1 MIAPID
7 GFKSATLK
15 NLRERWWTDEFTEF
29 LAETL
34 RPRPGNRIL
43 DVGCGEGLAEVSL
56 GRLHIS
62 QIRLVGIDLVVSK
75 VTAALRETRS
85 HNQRVGFAAAD
96 ACALPFRNG
105 AFDSLYC
112 IAVLQHIVDPAAAV
126 AEFARVTAGGGRIVA
141 VEPDNAARYLFSAVP
156 SGLQAFELTKQFF
169 TAVAEAKGERTDDRI
184 GPKLPALFA
193 AHGVEPIGV
202 KLFPVSHTRLTP
214 PPADV
219 WKERRDAV
227 QRVLDQVTRKD
238 VRELGR
244 ELQHA
249 ITTYEAAATA
259 AGTTFFESQH
269 TMLFATVGQK
279 NSA

>member
-1 MIAPID
+1 MTAPID

-15 NLRERWWTDEFTEF
+15 DLRERWWTDDFTEF

-43 DVGCGEGLAEVSL
+43 DVGCGQGLAEVSL

-62 QIRLVGIDLVVSK
+62 QIRLVGIDLAVAK
-75 VTAALRETRS
+75 VIAALQETKS

-96 ACALPFRNG
+96 ACRLPFRDG

-112 IAVLQHIVDPAAAV
+112 VAVLQHVVDAGAAV
-126 AEFARVTAGGGRIVA
+126 GEFARATARNGRIVA
-141 VEPDNAARYLFSAVP
+141 VEPDNGARYLFGSTPA
-156 SGLQAFELTKQFF
+156 GAKAFDLSRQFF
-169 TAVAEAKGERTDDRI
+169 AAAAEAHGERTDDRI
-184 GPKLPALFA
+184 GAKLPKLFS
-193 AHGVEPIGV
+193 AHDIEPIDV
-202 KLFPVSHTRLTP
+202 RLFPVSHTRLSP
-214 PPADV
+214 PSADE

-227 QRVLDQVTRKD
+227 QKVIERITGKD

-244 ELQHA
+244 ELLLA
-249 ITTYEAAATA
+249 LSTYEAEAAAATA
-259 AGTTFFESQH
+259 FVEIQH

-279 NSA
+279 T

>member
-15 NLRERWWTDEFTEF
+15 DLRERWWKDDFTEF

-62 QIRLVGIDLVVSK
+62 QIRLVGIDLAVSK
-75 VTAALRETRS
+75 VVAALQETKS

-96 ACALPFRNG
+96 ASHLPFRDG

-112 IAVLQHIVDPAAAV
+112 VAVLQHVVEAGAAV
-126 AEFARVTAGGGRIVA
+126 AEFARATARNGRIVA
-141 VEPDNAARYLFSAVP
+141 VEPDNAARYLFSSVR
-156 SGLQAFELTKQFF
+156 SGTHAFELSRQFF
-169 TAVAEAKGERTDDRI
+169 AAATSARGERTDDQI
-184 GPKLPALFA
+184 GPRLPVLFA
-193 AHGVEPIGV
+193 ANGIEPIDV
-202 KLFPVSHTRLTP
+202 RMFPVSHTRLQP
-214 PPADV
+214 PSAEE

-227 QRVLDQVTRKD
+227 QGVVERVTRKD

-244 ELQHA
+244 ELILA
-249 ITTYEAAATA
+249 LSTYESDAAAA
-259 AGTTFFESQH
+259 SAFVEIQQ

-279 NSA
+279 T

>member
-1 MIAPID
+1 MTAPID

-15 NLRERWWTDEFTEF
+15 DLRERWWTDDFTEF

-43 DVGCGEGLAEVSL
+43 DVGCGQGLAEVSL

-62 QIRLVGIDLVVSK
+62 QVRLVGIDLAVAKVV
-75 VTAALRETRS
+75 AALQETKA

-96 ACALPFRNG
+96 ASQLPFRDG
-105 AFDSLYC
+105 AFDSLFC
-112 IAVLQHIVDPAAAV
+112 VAVLQHIVDAGSAI
-126 AEFARVTAGGGRIVA
+126 AEFARVTASHGRILA
-141 VEPDNAARYLFSAVP
+141 VEPDNSARYLFSSTRA
-156 SGLQAFELTKQFF
+156 GAHAFDLSRQFF
-169 TAVAEAKGERTDDRI
+169 AAATDARGERTDDQI

-193 AHGVEPIGV
+193 AHGIEPIDV
-202 KLFPVSHTRLTP
+202 RMFPVSRTRLQP
-214 PPADV
+214 PLSDE

-227 QRVLDQVTRKD
+227 QKVVERVTRKD

-244 ELQHA
+244 ELLLA
-249 ITTYEAAATA
+249 LATYEAEATAATA
-259 AGTTFFESQH
+259 FVEIQH

-279 NSA
+279 T

>member
-1 MIAPID
+1 MTAPID

-15 NLRERWWTDEFTEF
+15 DLRERWWTDDFTEF

-43 DVGCGEGLAEVSL
+43 DVGCGQGLAEVSL

-62 QIRLVGIDLVVSK
+62 QIRLVGIDLAVAK
-75 VTAALRETRS
+75 VIAALQETKS

-96 ACALPFRNG
+96 ACHLPFRDG

-112 IAVLQHIVDPAAAV
+112 VAVLQHVVDAGAAV
-126 AEFARVTAGGGRIVA
+126 GEFARATARNGRIVA
-141 VEPDNAARYLFSAVP
+141 VEPDNGARYLFGSTPA
-156 SGLQAFELTKQFF
+156 GAKAFDLSRQFF
-169 TAVAEAKGERTDDRI
+169 AAAAEAHGERTDDRI
-184 GPKLPALFA
+184 GTKLPALFSA
-193 AHGVEPIGV
+193 NDIEPIDV
-202 KLFPVSHTRLTP
+202 RLFPVSHTRLSP
-214 PPADV
+214 PSADE

-227 QRVLDQVTRKD
+227 QKAVERVTRQD

-244 ELQHA
+244 ELLLA
-249 ITTYEAAATA
+249 LTTYEAEAAA
-259 AGTTFFESQH
+259 APGFVEIQH

-279 NSA
+279 M